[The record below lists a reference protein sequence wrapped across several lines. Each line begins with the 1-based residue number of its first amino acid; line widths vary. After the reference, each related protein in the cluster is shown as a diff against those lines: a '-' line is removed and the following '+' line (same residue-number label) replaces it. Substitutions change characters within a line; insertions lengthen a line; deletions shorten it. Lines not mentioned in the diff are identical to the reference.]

1 MTRTDH
7 ATEYAAC
14 TVCGLVRRIN
24 LNRSG
29 SVCRACAPAYRQ
41 CITGETWMK
50 DAACG
55 QHDAYDPN
63 WWTGDEAFEGYALY
77 VCNKV
82 CTVREQCLTW
92 AITNREQH
100 NIYGGKTPVQRGVIA
115 RENRRHATVA

>member
-1 MTRTDH
+1 MTKTDH

-29 SVCRACAPAYRQ
+29 SVCRACARTLRSQLRA
-41 CITGETWMK
+41 ETWMK

-55 QHDAYDPN
+55 QHDAYDPR
-63 WWTGDEAFEGYALY
+63 WWTGDEAFQGYALY
-77 VCNKV
+77 VCRRV

-92 AITNREQH
+92 AMNNGETD
-100 NIYGGKTPVQRGVIA
+100 NIYGGKTPVQRGVMA
-115 RENRRHATVA
+115 REHRARVSV